1 MIKLQDTYTKK
12 NDDISN
18 APVVRFIDSIISKAI
33 EERAS
38 DIHIEPYN
46 DYTKIRFRVDGSLHE
61 VVKISKQTMP
71 AIITR
76 IKIISNLNIA
86 EKRLPQDG
94 RYVFILDKKEYDL
107 RISIIP
113 TVFGEKVVIRILDR
127 NNFLLPMVKLG
138 FDEED
143 AKSLHQIINQPHGI
157 ILLTGPTGSGKSTTL
172 YSLLNELNVQ
182 SKSIITIEDPVEY
195 IMEGISQIQVNL
207 KTGFTFAE
215 GLRSIL
221 RQDPDI
227 LMVGEIRDAET
238 ARIAVRAAITGHL
251 VFSTLHTNDA
261 PSTITRL
268 IDMGVEPFLLPS
280 SIIASIAQ
288 RLVRKICLNCM
299 YEYNASENE
308 KGILGISKSSDL
320 KLYRGRG
327 CSQCNN
333 TGYYSRTGVYE
344 IMVINDE
351 YRSAIINNNGC
362 DEIKQ
367 INKRLGMKTLKDSCA
382 KLVIQGITTMDE
394 LLKITYAN

>member
-76 IKIISNLNIA
+76 IKIISNLN
-86 EKRLPQDG
+86 

-261 PSTITRL
+261 
-268 IDMGVEPFLLPS
+268 
-280 SIIASIAQ
+280 
-288 RLVRKICLNCM
+288 
-299 YEYNASENE
+299 YNASENE

-320 KLYRGRG
+320 KLYKGRG

-344 IMVINDE
+344 IMVINNE